1 MRKLLLSATFA
12 FTLLATTNTFA
23 QQGFGTNQPD
33 KSAAVDIVSS
43 KRGLLIPRVALTAT
57 DSNSLSVGEITAPAN
72 SLFVYNTATAGTGAT
87 AVTPGFYYWERTDT
101 IDKDA
106 WQGKWVRFV
115 STNQEKSVVVDAGE
129 NVKVEPTIIGNST
142 TYTVGVKGGSK
153 TGQVLV
159 TKVTGAGAT
168 AVTTTEWVNPESFVQ
183 DAIFAENGLT
193 YVPSTVEGDPNIIK
207 LGGALTENTTITTV
221 SGATDPGDNKSLA
234 ITGLEEVDT
243 AAHIMVMDANGLLQK
258 MTKEKLF
265 DAKDLTTDG
274 KIVIGATEAN
284 NLSGAVLKATAL
296 KIKAES
302 LTSTEILNGTI
313 QPVDMQAGGNTTVLV
328 TKSDGTVAW
337 EAQSTLANKD
347 NYNFTAPLAKDTGND
362 NLTGGK
368 DYNVT
373 IATATDTTLG
383 VVKEAPTNATVNIS
397 AAGELS
403 VNGSNVSL
411 SGDVTG
417 TLDATKVVAIQG
429 TGVSATLPEAGQVLK
444 QVGGVWTPSTLTPDD
459 ITDGKKLTSTSI
471 TVTDDDNKALLQALN
486 IEITPGTVAGQ
497 VLTTTGTGAD
507 LTTSWGTPNSLVA
520 VNNGLNKNAVTD
532 AIHLG
537 GALIEATTIN
547 TQSHEEADKNF
558 TLAIT
563 GLTKAPET
571 ANKVIVAEAGTG
583 VLRTVDKVVTGTN
596 IEVVGNTDY
605 SVHTPEVVINV
616 TLGNIDQAI
625 TFPNAADAPGQ
636 VINIKI
642 ANTTDT
648 HTGFLEVLDTY
659 GSMPYQGWIV
669 KSNGTAWVIVGRN

>member
-234 ITGLEEVDT
+234 ITGLEVVDT
-243 AAHIMVMDANGLLQK
+243 AAHIMVMDANGFLQK
-258 MTKEKLF
+258 MTKEKF
-265 DAKDLTTDG
+265 IDAKDMTSTDG
-274 KIVIGATEAN
+274 IITLNGVESVDNSVLVGVELGVAN
-284 NLSGAVLKATAL
+284 RSIAPSKF
-296 KIKAES
+296 KAE
-302 LTSTEILNGTI
+302 TADEGKV
-313 QPVDMQAGGNTTVLV
+313 PVVKN
-328 TKSDGTVAW
+328 DGTVAW
-337 EAQSTLANKD
+337 TTIPGTSAATLTTDSKIVIGNSASNINTLTNAVLVATELSIATNSITSTDIKDGTIQVGDIKAPGTATDSSTGGTINQVLVTNADGDVSWVNQSALANKD
-347 NYNFTAPLAKDTGND
+347 NYNFTAPLVKSVGID
-362 NLTGGK
+362 NTVGGK
-368 DYNVT
+368 DYGVT
-373 IATATDTTLG
+373 IEG
-383 VVKEAPTNATVNIS
+383 
-397 AAGELS
+397 AA
-403 VNGSNVSL
+403 
-411 SGDVTG
+411 
-417 TLDATKVVAIQG
+417 
-429 TGVSATLPEAGQVLK
+429 
-444 QVGGVWTPSTLTPDD
+444 
-459 ITDGKKLTSTSI
+459 LTSASMTI
-471 TVTDDDNKALLQALN
+471 PANTALLEALN
-486 IEITPGTVAGQ
+486 IEIKPGTVAGQ
-497 VLTTTGTGAD
+497 VLTTKNTGTAD
-507 LTTSWGTPNSLVA
+507 DPTWTTEWGTSNSSVV
-520 VNNGLNKNAVTD
+520 VNNGLSKDTTTD
-532 AIHLG
+532 AIQLG
-537 GALIEATTIN
+537 GDLIKATKIT
-547 TQSHEEADKNF
+547 TTDTH
-558 TLAIT
+558 TLAVA
-563 GLTKAPET
+563 GLQDAAKKV
-571 ANKVIVAEAGTG
+571 ANKTVVVEPTG
-583 VLRTVDKVVTGTN
+583 ILRTVENVVVVTDVKIVDNTN
-596 IEVVGNTDY
+596 Y
-605 SVHTPEVVINV
+605 SVNIPEVLINV
-616 TLGNIDQAI
+616 TLEGADQTI
-625 TFPNAADAPGQ
+625 EFPSAADAKGQ
-636 VINIKI
+636 TINIKI
-642 ANTTDT
+642 ANTGDT
-648 HTGFLEVLDTY
+648 HTGYLNVLNTY